1 MNNQIYKYSFSIIRY
16 KVAFEYLSSQIVAI
30 TIILTS
36 VYITFHMYSRK
47 AEENAISGSS
57 SEKEVENYN
66 SDISSIANYIRTLQQ
81 NRIANIKEINEE
93 QAREVRY
100 LGQNKASMD
109 KVQIQNGV
117 NIANTIQSFTG
128 EETIE
133 RDIESLEGRELDIIA
148 EIDRS
153 ESSTEQI
160 RKMCQDEEKQ
170 FYSDMEKIQ
179 VICQDL
185 FNLNKK
191 VQSSDELRTYIRQ
204 FTITLSQTL
213 MQNFENEKNA
223 RKHYME
229 YIVFYENIETPLKHS
244 ITEIQR
250 NINNI
255 YNDYKQMKKRFQSN
269 FSSVNFFLSEIN
281 QYLIHYRDLYE
292 KIHNEE
298 EKKEHSHLIS
308 VLSSLEKEFNETCK
322 LFEENYKK
330 LTLLIK
336 NLNSLLLIFQK
347 NIKLLKQYEL
357 NIRNNLGKLTT
368 NLSQL
373 TIINYTSPYLNSVL
387 YEFLSNIQNELKKHF
402 SDFSDM
408 FQKDNELFL
417 LIEQMDKNHIEIL
430 NIVRDTLLTL
440 KELNTLN
447 ETLKDEIASLFNLET
462 DEKIIS
468 LQGLV
473 KQANSFD
480 IFRGDI
486 FKKRKQAIDEANLI
500 DRINAFDLNEIQ
512 RIQQSLENW
521 INIRQLNQAKINYL
535 KQIIE
540 SYTQYFTQLI
550 SVYSQNQ
557 ANAINEVS
565 SNLSKEI
572 KQIDDKNIKLSK

>member
-417 LIEQMDKNHIEIL
+417 LIEQMDDKGQRALVVQTKN
-430 NIVRDTLLTL
+430 N
-440 KELNTLN
+440 
-447 ETLKDEIASLFNLET
+447 
-462 DEKIIS
+462 
-468 LQGLV
+468 
-473 KQANSFD
+473 
-480 IFRGDI
+480 
-486 FKKRKQAIDEANLI
+486 
-500 DRINAFDLNEIQ
+500 
-512 RIQQSLENW
+512 NW
-521 INIRQLNQAKINYL
+521 IQLKAFKGKGFKEGTTDYTTKTNMMQRLYL
-535 KQIIE
+535 HVASNRIIE
-540 SYTQYFTQLI
+540 SMGYTNLKKYTIGYNDTTQTIFYHQYNKTATNNMLKIVAVWKNKLFMIDDYYLG
-550 SVYSQNQ
+550 
-557 ANAINEVS
+557 EH
-565 SNLSKEI
+565 
-572 KQIDDKNIKLSK
+572 IDDKPLPYPSDEPF